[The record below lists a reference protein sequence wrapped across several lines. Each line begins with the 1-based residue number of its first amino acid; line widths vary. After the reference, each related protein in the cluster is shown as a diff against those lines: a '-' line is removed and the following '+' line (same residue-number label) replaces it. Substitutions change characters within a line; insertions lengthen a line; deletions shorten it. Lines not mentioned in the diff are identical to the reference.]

1 MASINLLLDEKK
13 CDCLKSTVEHIQAK
27 MCQFLDVS
35 LDRKDQYTSKEED
48 KISDAD
54 DVELVIDYEKDSDD
68 DEMEVD

>member
-1 MASINLLLDEKK
+1 
-13 CDCLKSTVEHIQAK
+13 